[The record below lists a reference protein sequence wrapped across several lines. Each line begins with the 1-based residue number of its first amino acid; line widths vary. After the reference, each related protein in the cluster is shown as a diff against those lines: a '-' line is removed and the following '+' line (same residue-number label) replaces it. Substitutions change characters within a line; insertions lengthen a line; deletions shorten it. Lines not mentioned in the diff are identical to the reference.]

1 MLKGLDTTTETE
13 EIPATPTLDD
23 LAREGARRMLMAAL
37 QVEVAQYVDAHQEA
51 RDASGRRLVV
61 RHGQAEAREGHVWG
75 GHSGGASA
83 AGARQAGRCHGPA
96 RAVHQPDPSALH
108 APVPQGG
115 RGAADSLSP
124 RVVHGRL
131 PRSAARAAG
140 RRRGRAERD
149 QHRAADRGLGRR
161 VSAVPAARP
170 GRSGLRLCLGRRDSL
185 QHPAGGRPPV
195 HAGGHRRARRRDEG
209 ARRARGRVPRKCRRA
224 GRNCCEGCSAAGS
237 RRPWSRL
244 AMGPW
249 GSGAPSGTCGP
260 RRPSN
265 ATGSTS
271 WEMSWT
277 SSRNVS
283 SPRPSARCT
292 TSWRR
297 RRASRPRN
305 TSTPSSRSTR
315 RSIRKR
321 PRVWR
326 PTGRRSWTFFAFPA
340 DHWIHLRTTNVIESP
355 FATVRLRQRVTKGA
369 GSRTKGLLMAYK
381 LLDMAQPAVAATQCR
396 TPAAARAG
404 WCGLHRRSA
413 AGTKH
418 RGGSEGSRLITLIAD
433 PQLLAI
439 SQESSIPKG
448 SKLEPTPGLAES
460 NGCTADRRYS
470 TSLLVEPLSAG
481 YS

>member
-13 EIPATPTLDD
+13 EMPATPTLDD

-37 QVEVAQYVDAHQEA
+37 QVEVAQYVDAYQEA

-61 RHGQAEAREGHVWG
+61 RHGQAEARKVTCGG

-209 ARRARGRVPRKCRRA
+209 ARRARGRVPRKCRELGGAVARA
-224 GRNCCEGCSAAGS
+224 AAPRARGARGRGWRWGPGVLE
-237 RRPWSRL
+237 RRPGRVAPDGRATRL
-244 AMGPW
+244 VPQAGKCP
-249 GSGAPSGTCGP
+249 GQAPE
-260 RRPSN
+260 
-265 ATGSTS
+265 TS
-271 WEMSWT
+271 
-277 SSRNVS
+277 
-283 SPRPSARCT
+283 PAQGQAR
-292 TSWRR
+292 
-297 RRASRPRN
+297 
-305 TSTPSSRSTR
+305 
-315 RSIRKR
+315 
-321 PRVWR
+321 
-326 PTGRRSWTFFAFPA
+326 
-340 DHWIHLRTTNVIESP
+340 
-355 FATVRLRQRVTKGA
+355 
-369 GSRTKGLLMAYK
+369 
-381 LLDMAQPAVAATQCR
+381 
-396 TPAAARAG
+396 AAR
-404 WCGLHRRSA
+404 HP
-413 AGTKH
+413 
-418 RGGSEGSRLITLIAD
+418 GGG
-433 PQLLAI
+433 
-439 SQESSIPKG
+439 
-448 SKLEPTPGLAES
+448 
-460 NGCTADRRYS
+460 
-470 TSLLVEPLSAG
+470 
-481 YS
+481 